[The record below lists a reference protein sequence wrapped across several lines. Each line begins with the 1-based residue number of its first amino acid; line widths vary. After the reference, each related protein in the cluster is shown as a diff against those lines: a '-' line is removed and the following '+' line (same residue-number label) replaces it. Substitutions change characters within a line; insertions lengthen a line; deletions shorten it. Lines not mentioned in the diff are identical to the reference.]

1 MAIPK
6 QERGERFSCLAT
18 LNVFFFSL
26 MLLDS
31 FNLKANIFL
40 FYSVKKD
47 GSSNPEADDNANATK
62 NCTEGMF
69 MFSKLTDDLANY
81 YYICMHN
88 LKPIY

>member
-18 LNVFFFSL
+18 LNVFFVFFL

-31 FNLKANIFL
+31 FKLKANIFL

-47 GSSNPEADDNANATK
+47 GSSNPEADDHANATK
-62 NCTEGMF
+62 NCTEGMS
-69 MFSKLTDDLANY
+69 MFSRLTDDLAS
-81 YYICMHN
+81 YI
-88 LKPIY
+88 YAQF